1 MYVNYLLGIALF
13 STTEHCRWIRF
24 VKACL
29 VHNAAFP
36 EIAHEIEWRVSRRRH
51 RRIEC
56 RAVGATSCSVLR
68 VASKRVAGKFVIE
81 LFDGILSG

>member
-1 MYVNYLLGIALF
+1 M
-13 STTEHCRWIRF
+13 
-24 VKACL
+24 KACL

-36 EIAHEIEWRVSRRRH
+36 EFAHEIEWRVHRRRH

-56 RAVGATSCSVLR
+56 RGVGAASCSVLR
-68 VASKRVAGKFVIE
+68 VASKRVAGKCEIE